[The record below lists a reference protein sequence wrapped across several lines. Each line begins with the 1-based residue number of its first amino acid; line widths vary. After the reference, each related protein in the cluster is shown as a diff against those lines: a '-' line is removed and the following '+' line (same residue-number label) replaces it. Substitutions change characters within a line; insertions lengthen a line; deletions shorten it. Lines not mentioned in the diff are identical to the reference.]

1 VEVDRV
7 LRPEGQLIVRDN
19 IETISEVEN
28 IVKSLHWE
36 VRMSYSQDKEGYP
49 NTKLLGEFYWGTGGD
64 ALMLEGPLFLGGIC
78 VGVELFFE
86 VVSLFP
92 FYFGMS
98 IDFVELV

>member
-36 VRMSYSQDKEGYP
+36 VRMSYSQDKEGLLFVQKTTWRP
-49 NTKLLGEFYWGTGGD
+49 NETEAKL
-64 ALMLEGPLFLGGIC
+64 
-78 VGVELFFE
+78 
-86 VVSLFP
+86 
-92 FYFGMS
+92 
-98 IDFVELV
+98 